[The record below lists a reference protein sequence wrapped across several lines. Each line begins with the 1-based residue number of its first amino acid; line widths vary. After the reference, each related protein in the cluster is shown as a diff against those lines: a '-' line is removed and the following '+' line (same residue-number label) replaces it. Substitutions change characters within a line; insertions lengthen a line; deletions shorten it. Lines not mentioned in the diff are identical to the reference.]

1 MSINR
6 NTYLDIVMRTGA
18 ANEANLL
25 HDEFTGNAVA
35 EVTPRKKRSGRV
47 QKDKRD

>member
-1 MSINR
+1 VVVSINR

-25 HDEFTGNAVA
+25 HDEFTG
-35 EVTPRKKRSGRV
+35 TPWLKWNRYTTEEEEW
-47 QKDKRD
+47 